1 LEEIRRSFL
10 RRHPFI
16 AWTGIGLA
24 ALVALAL
31 IATVIAL
38 HHLQPFVHDRIVSSL
53 QDRFHARVELDG
65 FKLSLRN
72 GVQAEGKGL
81 RIWPPAQVEGVAVA
95 ESADRS
101 DPLISLGEFRFR
113 TPLRYAPGKPVLISL
128 VELKGLDIHIPPR
141 SHFGQAAGAASAGAA
156 QAKTAARVLA
166 FALGKIVCTN
176 AHLVLETSKPGKLP
190 LDFAIARFE
199 LTPESGGT
207 IQAHQPMRFK
217 AELTN
222 PKPVGLIHTNGTLGP
237 WNTLDPGESPM
248 NGDYTFDHADL
259 ATFKGIAGILSSTGK
274 YQGTL
279 RDLNVD
285 GDTDTP
291 DFQLP
296 KLGNPMPL
304 HTHFHARVDATNG
317 DTWLEPVDAVLGHSH
332 FTARGQVV
340 RVLASDPAVNGGLP
354 SSKGHD
360 IDLDINIDSARMED
374 FLYLTTHSTTPLL
387 TGALTMKAKLHIPP
401 GKETV
406 HKRIQLKGAF
416 DLDQVHFTSDKIQD
430 KITQLSL
437 RGEGKPKEIKTAD
450 PEAVRSTMVGNFQ
463 MAAGVITLPAL
474 TYTVPGAAID
484 IHGTYGVDGGVMNF
498 EGVAKLQAS
507 VSQMIGGWKG
517 FLLKPADRIFRKD
530 GVGTEVPIHITGTR
544 KEPKFGIDFNR
555 LK

>member
-1 LEEIRRSFL
+1 
-10 RRHPFI
+10 
-16 AWTGIGLA
+16 
-24 ALVALAL
+24 
-31 IATVIAL
+31 
-38 HHLQPFVHDRIVSSL
+38 
-53 QDRFHARVELDG
+53 
-65 FKLSLRN
+65 
-72 GVQAEGKGL
+72 
-81 RIWPPAQVEGVAVA
+81 
-95 ESADRS
+95 
-101 DPLISLGEFRFR
+101 
-113 TPLRYAPGKPVLISL
+113 
-128 VELKGLDIHIPPR
+128 
-141 SHFGQAAGAASAGAA
+141 
-156 QAKTAARVLA
+156 
-166 FALGKIVCTN
+166 
-176 AHLVLETSKPGKLP
+176 
-190 LDFAIARFE
+190 
-199 LTPESGGT
+199 
-207 IQAHQPMRFK
+207 
-217 AELTN
+217 
-222 PKPVGLIHTNGTLGP
+222 
-237 WNTLDPGESPM
+237 
-248 NGDYTFDHADL
+248 
-259 ATFKGIAGILSSTGK
+259 
-274 YQGTL
+274 
-279 RDLNVD
+279 
-285 GDTDTP
+285 
-291 DFQLP
+291 
-296 KLGNPMPL
+296 
-304 HTHFHARVDATNG
+304 
-317 DTWLEPVDAVLGHSH
+317 
-332 FTARGQVV
+332 V